1 MQQKRHQKMNSKP
14 TEETDCNLLS
24 VDITMELQQ
33 TNNLHVKDEIN
44 KTKSYCTFSFKSEIN
59 WHS

>member
-44 KTKSYCTFSFKSEIN
+44 KTKQNLIVHF
-59 WHS
+59 HSNLK